1 MHLRTILSNKFLLST
16 YYVPVSILGAKDR
29 TMSKTE
35 NLAHMGLIL
44 LMEDKAKTWRWY
56 IKYEEKTG
64 E

>member
-44 LMEDKAKTWRWY
+44 LMEDKAKT
-56 IKYEEKTG
+56 
-64 E
+64 